1 MGDGNGDDTTM
12 SLPQPLVAL
21 LNKVDTPGHRVM
33 MFMVP
38 LRIVRVISTDDTFM
52 TFRVEQLVITGKNPM
67 DPRGTW
73 TTLST
78 HSGQVAGAAYQNAC
92 KAGIEAQADLTR
104 KLERQMAQTQ
114 MMP

>member
-1 MGDGNGDDTTM
+1 M
-12 SLPQPLVAL
+12 SVLPRPLVDL
-21 LNKVDTPGHRVM
+21 LNKVDTSGHRIM

-38 LRIVRVISTDDTFM
+38 LRIVRVIATDDTFM

-78 HSGQVAGAAYQNAC
+78 HSGRVAGAAYQDARE
-92 KAGIEAQADLTR
+92 AGEKAQADLTR
-104 KLERQMAQTQ
+104 KLQRQMAQTQ
-114 MMP
+114 QMMP